1 MENHRIMRDVELL
14 PFLESVT
21 ARVVRHYRQDFEY
34 DRAKLRDAVS
44 EHDMENRVFYWM
56 ARPSG
61 TWCVLERTRS
71 GRTISI

>member
-1 MENHRIMRDVELL
+1 MKNHRIKRNVELL

-44 EHDMENRVFYWM
+44 EHDIILRM
-56 ARPSG
+56 AK
-61 TWCVLERTRS
+61 
-71 GRTISI
+71 SIGIIL

>member
-1 MENHRIMRDVELL
+1 MKNHRIKRNVELL

-44 EHDMENRVFYWM
+44 EHDMELLTKYRNSDHGY
-56 ARPSG
+56 AIIKKKG
-61 TWCVLERTRS
+61 
-71 GRTISI
+71 